1 MARLKRAR
9 PGDVAV
15 FVTLLV
21 ALMMA
26 LNVSDW
32 LRGGYGWRWLY
43 DLVPLARL
51 LPLILTTAVYLLGV
65 WLLLRRTRRVSPLL
79 MLWSIAGA
87 VAIVLAG
94 IGTRT
99 DNVAYELFTRT
110 ASLLSSGQQYEAM
123 HVDWAGGE
131 WRQWTEVMA
140 RFGGHM
146 NNIPPGP
153 AVIYRLLSDLLDHF
167 PALTVPIQN
176 WLIGYQCSN
185 YELLAYTSG
194 QWASSLLGMLTPL
207 WSALTVIPLYALA
220 KRFVGDDARYCVIWW
235 PLVPTI
241 IGFAGSWNTVYPLVA
256 VVVILLLVVGLESRR
271 GQIAL
276 FASGLLF
283 GCGLFINFAL
293 IPLPLLVGLCALG
306 FVLLIRRQNIGRA
319 ILAGV
324 WFGIGLLI
332 PWLIF
337 YLLSGETFVDLLRVS
352 LDFHFGVDRPYWF
365 WLGMHLWDWV
375 LWTGIGFA
383 VLGVIYL
390 WRWRREHQS
399 FDHFTLL
406 TLALAATMLI
416 LIFSGTARGETG
428 RVWSFFSPFLL
439 IVGAGAL
446 RKLSAPRY
454 GWLTVAQAVYM
465 IALVASLNVMSSGLE
480 APPTAPQLATAT
492 PVDAAFGDSSGS
504 FFRLTGWDA
513 QVVGATLDLKL
524 NWQGLQQE
532 NLPYWFGAVLVAPD
546 GSSIGTKPWQPGG
559 DSPYPTTCWAT
570 QSQIGDEVRLSL
582 PANAAS
588 GDWWVSLAAYPG
600 DNADTRLT
608 VTQPGQA
615 PDQQIGL
622 GPIRVGG

>member
-1 MARLKRAR
+1 M
-9 PGDVAV
+9 
-15 FVTLLV
+15 VTVLV

-43 DLVPLARL
+43 DLVPLGRL
-51 LPLILTTAVYLLGV
+51 LPLILVTALYLLGV
-65 WLLLRRTRRVSPLL
+65 WLLLRRTRRASVLI
-79 MLWSIAGA
+79 LWSILGS
-87 VAIVLAG
+87 VVIVLAG
-94 IGTRT
+94 IAARS
-99 DNVAYELFTRT
+99 DNVVYELFTRT

-131 WRQWTEVMA
+131 WRTWTEVMA

-153 AVIYRLLSDLLDHF
+153 AVIYRLLSDVLDRF

-176 WLIGYQCSN
+176 WLISYQCN
-185 YELLAYTSG
+185 KYDLLAYTSG

-207 WSALTVIPLYALA
+207 WAALTAIPLYALA
-220 KRFVGDDARYCVIWW
+220 KRFIGDDALYCVIWW
-235 PLVPTI
+235 PLVPTV

-256 VVVILLLVVGLESRR
+256 VTVLLLLVIGLERRR
-271 GQIAL
+271 GEIAL

-283 GCGLFINFAL
+283 GGGLMINFAL
-293 IPLPLLVGLCALG
+293 IPLPLLIGLYALG
-306 FVLLIRRQNIGRA
+306 FVLFIRKQNVGRA

-324 WFGIGLLI
+324 WFGLGLLI
-332 PWLIF
+332 PWLVF
-337 YLLSGETFVDLLRVS
+337 YLLSGETFIDLLRVS

-365 WLGMHLWDWV
+365 WLGMHLWDWL
-375 LWTGIGFA
+375 LWTGVGFA

-390 WRWRREHQS
+390 VRWRRERVVDR
-399 FDHFTLL
+399 FALL
-406 TLALAATMLI
+406 TLVLAATMLI
-416 LIFSGTARGETG
+416 LIISGTARGETG

-446 RKLSAPRY
+446 RQLSVSHRGY

-465 IALVASLNVMSSGLE
+465 IALVASLNVMSSGLQ
-480 APPTAPQLATAT
+480 APPSVPQVSTTQA
-492 PVDAAFGDSSGS
+492 VDATFSDGQQGL
-504 FFRLTGWDA
+504 FRLTGWSA
-513 QVVGATLDLKL
+513 QVDGAMLDLKL
-524 NWQGLQQE
+524 NWKGLSQTH
-532 NLPYWFGAVLVAPD
+532 LPYWFGGVLVAPD
-546 GSSIGTKPWQPGG
+546 GESVGTKPWQPGEAN
-559 DSPYPTTCWAT
+559 PYPTTCWAT
-570 QSQIGDEVRLSL
+570 QAQIGDEVRLPL
-582 PANAAS
+582 PADAKP

-600 DNADTRLT
+600 DSASTRLT

-622 GPIRVGG
+622 GPIHVGG